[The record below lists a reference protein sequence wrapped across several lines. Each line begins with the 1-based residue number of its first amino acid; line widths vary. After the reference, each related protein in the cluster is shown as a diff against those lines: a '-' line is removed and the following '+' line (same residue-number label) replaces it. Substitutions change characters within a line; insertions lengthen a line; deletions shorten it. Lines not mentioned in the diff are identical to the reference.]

1 MGITVINGMLPYH
14 CVPGVRSICQAG
26 NNHNDMPCKDTGMHL
41 NKHRALSFLFRHQ
54 MAPTLSALAIGVAL
68 SGCASQ
74 GPSPASAYGNTELN
88 EQLVMATAWM
98 QSAAEYRALSYQAF
112 NMARLRLDQALDAH
126 SPGDRPLAVIVDCDE
141 AVIDNTA
148 FQAWLIG
155 RDKQYSSANWN
166 AWVEDAQARAMP
178 GAGEFLN
185 YAQSR
190 GVEVFYVTNRRE
202 SGLAATMEN
211 LEQLDFPWV
220 DEVHMMLRTE
230 SGDKQSRRDAV
241 LKDHEVA
248 LLIGDNLAD
257 FDSRYDA
264 DDVATRNAQVIQD
277 RAHFGQ
283 RYIVLPNPTY
293 GSWEAAL
300 YGGDF
305 SLSPQE
311 KDQRR
316 REALRTWSGP
326 GQPMP

>member
-1 MGITVINGMLPYH
+1 
-14 CVPGVRSICQAG
+14 
-26 NNHNDMPCKDTGMHL
+26 MPLRNTSA
-41 NKHRALSFLFRHQ
+41 RASLYRRRL
-54 MAPTLSALAIGVAL
+54 APTLSALAIGVAL

-74 GPSPASAYGNTELN
+74 EPSTTATYSNADLN

-112 NMARLRLDQALDAH
+112 NVARLRLDQALEAR
-126 SPGDRPLAVIVDCDE
+126 SSGDRTLAVIVDCDE
-141 AVIDNTA
+141 AVIDNTP

-155 RDKQYSSANWN
+155 RDEQYSSASWN

-185 YAQSR
+185 YAHAR

-202 SGLAATMEN
+202 SGLDATMEN
-211 LEQLDFPWV
+211 LRALDFPWV
-220 DEVHMMLRTE
+220 DEAHMMLRTE
-230 SGDKQSRRDAV
+230 SSDKQARRDRVMA
-241 LKDHEVA
+241 DHDVA
-248 LLIGDNLAD
+248 LLIGDHLAD

-277 RAHFGQ
+277 RAQFGE

-293 GSWEAAL
+293 GGWEAAL
-300 YGGDF
+300 YEGDF
-305 SLSPQE
+305 SLSPRQ

-316 REALRTWSGP
+316 RAALRTWSGP
-326 GQPMP
+326 EHETP

>member
-1 MGITVINGMLPYH
+1 MGITGIEGMLPYH
-14 CVPGVRSICQAG
+14 CVPDVRSIRPVC
-26 NNHNDMPCKDTGMHL
+26 NNHNIVICKDTAMPLNTTSARARLYRRHL
-41 NKHRALSFLFRHQ
+41 VPA
-54 MAPTLSALAIGVAL
+54 LSALAIGTAL

-74 GPSPASAYGNTELN
+74 EQPASGGYDSRALN
-88 EQLVMATAWM
+88 EQLVMATVWM

-112 NMARLRLDQALDAH
+112 NVARLRLDQALEAH
-126 SPGDRPLAVIVDCDE
+126 TPGDRPLAVIVDCDE

-155 RDKQYSSANWN
+155 RDEQYSSDSWN

-178 GAGEFLN
+178 GAGAFLD

-211 LEQLDFPWV
+211 LKRLDFPWV
-220 DEVHMMLRTE
+220 DEAHMMLRTE
-230 SGDKQSRRDAV
+230 SGDKQPRRDAV

-277 RAHFGQ
+277 RAHFGE

-293 GSWEAAL
+293 GGWEAAL
-300 YGGDF
+300 YDGDQ
-305 SLSPQE
+305 SLSPEE

-316 REALRTWSGP
+316 RGALRTWSGP
-326 GQPMP
+326 QQQTP

>member
-112 NMARLRLDQALDAH
+112 NMARLRLDQALETQA
-126 SPGDRPLAVIVDCDE
+126 PGDRPLAVIVDCDE

-178 GAGEFLN
+178 GAQAFLN
-185 YAQSR
+185 YAHSL
-190 GVEVFYVTNRRE
+190 GVEVFYVTNRDE
-202 SGLAATMEN
+202 SGLDATMKN
-211 LEQLDFPWV
+211 LRQLDFPWV
-220 DEVHMMLRTE
+220 DEQHMMLRTDA
-230 SGDKQSRRDAV
+230 SDKQPRREAV
-241 LKDHEVA
+241 MATHDVV

-264 DDVATRNAQVIQD
+264 DDTAIRNAQVIQD
-277 RAHFGQ
+277 RAQFGQ

-293 GSWEAAL
+293 GGWEAAL

-305 SLSPQE
+305 SLSPPE

-326 GQPMP
+326 EQTP

>member
-1 MGITVINGMLPYH
+1 MS
-14 CVPGVRSICQAG
+14 PG
-26 NNHNDMPCKDTGMHL
+26 N
-41 NKHRALSFLFRHQ
+41 ALTRPSLYRRRL
-54 MAPTLSALAIGVAL
+54 APMLSALAIGVAL
-68 SGCASQ
+68 SGCAGQ
-74 GPSPASAYGNTELN
+74 QPSTSAAYSNADLN

-112 NMARLRLDQALDAH
+112 NVARLRLDQALDERQ
-126 SPGDRPLAVIVDCDE
+126 SDDRPLAVIVDCDE
-141 AVIDNTA
+141 AVIDNTP

-155 RDKQYSSANWN
+155 RDAQYSSANWN

-178 GAGEFLN
+178 GASEFLD

-202 SGLAATMEN
+202 SGLEATMEN
-211 LEQLDFPWV
+211 LRALDFPWV
-220 DEVHMMLRTE
+220 DERHMMLRTDT
-230 SGDKQSRRDAV
+230 GDKQPRRDAV
-241 LKDHEVA
+241 MATHDVA

-277 RAHFGQ
+277 RAQFGE

-293 GSWEAAL
+293 GGWEAAL
-300 YGGDF
+300 YDGDY

-311 KDQRR
+311 KSQHRR
-316 REALRTWSGP
+316 AALRTWSGP
-326 GQPMP
+326 DDTP